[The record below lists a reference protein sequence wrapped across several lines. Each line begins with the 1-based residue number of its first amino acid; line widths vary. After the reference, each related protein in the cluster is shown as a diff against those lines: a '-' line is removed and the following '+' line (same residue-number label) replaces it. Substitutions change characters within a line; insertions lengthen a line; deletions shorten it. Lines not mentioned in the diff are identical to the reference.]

1 MICPRSW
8 ILTDCDISIVY
19 GVYPYG
25 RWIYPWLITGTTG
38 NPGTISPGRTVGV
51 GDAVV
56 GVVCTGT
63 GETGHS
69 SKHPA
74 LNTEMMIR
82 IAISPPKDPSRA
94 DRTCNGDR
102 LM

>member
-1 MICPRSW
+1 M
-8 ILTDCDISIVY
+8 SIVY

-25 RWIYPWLITGTTG
+25 RWIYPWLITGATG
-38 NPGTISPGRTVGV
+38 DPGIISPGGTVGL
-51 GDAVV
+51 GGAVA

-74 LNTEMMIR
+74 LNTEMRMR
-82 IAISPPKDPSRA
+82 IAISPLKDP
-94 DRTCNGDR
+94 
-102 LM
+102 